1 MGNDG
6 GSIPTRRELVK
17 EAAKNP
23 TTAQLKETQQEQQ
36 LWAWTYDPITR
47 KRLAAPVVADA
58 TGRLYNKDTILE
70 LLVGG
75 ESEKKTKGVVTSLR
89 DVVEVKFEGD
99 GEGGWNCPVT
109 GAKLGP
115 GTKAVY
121 IVPCGHAFSGVA
133 IKEVAGER
141 CVTCDGEYAAEDV
154 IPILSTGEADVTRL
168 VSRRQA
174 LKDKG
179 VTHSLKKAPGGEKS
193 KKRKKRE
200 ASPEKPS
207 QAAITKSGDPD
218 VDNKASGNSARAER
232 AEHSRINNAATA
244 TLTAKVM
251 QEQEVAKKRR
261 LDNKN
266 VASLFSNRDGEA
278 HHGQSADFMTR
289 GFAHIPLRNPASF
302 ESASKDGRTSS
313 AQPHLGES
321 MPTFS
326 PGGGPRAMRSLST
339 ARTAGLPTPRQSAV
353 LIYENQKAKPLNA
366 QAESRSWQRSGVVFA
381 SAATGSHWA
390 RDNECKTRFEK
401 R

>member
-17 EAAKNP
+17 EAAKSP

-75 ESEKKTKGVVTSLR
+75 QAEKETNGVVTSLR
-89 DVVEVKFEGD
+89 DVVEVKFEEDGD
-99 GEGGWNCPVT
+99 GGWKCPVT

-115 GTKAVY
+115 GTKAAY

-154 IPILSTGEADVTRL
+154 VPILSTADADVTRL
-168 VSRRQA
+168 ASRRQA
-174 LKDKG
+174 LKDRG
-179 VTHSLKKAPGGEKS
+179 LTHSLKKASGGEKP

-200 ASPEKPS
+200 ASPEKGTQS
-207 QAAITKSGDPD
+207 AFSKPD
-218 VDNKASGNSARAER
+218 APVESNKASSKTAQAKPV
-232 AEHSRINNAATA
+232 EHSRINNATTA

-266 VASLFSNRDGEA
+266 VASLFSNRDGES
-278 HHGQSADFMTR
+278 HHGKSADFMTR
-289 GFAHIPLRNPASF
+289 GYSVPA
-302 ESASKDGRTSS
+302 A
-313 AQPHLGES
+313 
-321 MPTFS
+321 
-326 PGGGPRAMRSLST
+326 GG
-339 ARTAGLPTPRQSAV
+339 
-353 LIYENQKAKPLNA
+353 
-366 QAESRSWQRSGVVFA
+366 
-381 SAATGSHWA
+381 
-390 RDNECKTRFEK
+390 K

>member
-75 ESEKKTKGVVTSLR
+75 QAEKGTNGVVTSLR
-89 DVVEVKFEGD
+89 DVVEVKFEED
-99 GEGGWNCPVT
+99 GEGGWKCPVT

-115 GTKAVY
+115 GTKAAYV
-121 IVPCGHAFSGVA
+121 VPCGHAFSGVA

-141 CVTCDGEYAAEDV
+141 CVTCDEAYAAEDV
-154 IPILSTGEADVTRL
+154 IPILSTAEADITRL
-168 VSRRQA
+168 ASRRQA
-174 LKDKG
+174 LKEKG
-179 VTHSLKKAPGGEKS
+179 LTHSLKKASGGEKS

-200 ASPEKPS
+200 ASPETPS
-207 QAAITKSGDPD
+207 QATISESGAPDEAI
-218 VDNKASGNSARAER
+218 KAANETAQPKPV
-232 AEHSRINNAATA
+232 EHSRINNAATA

-251 QEQEVAKKRR
+251 REQEVAKKRR

-266 VASLFSNRDGEA
+266 VASLFSNRDAEA
-278 HHGQSADFMTR
+278 HHGKSADFMTR
-289 GFAHIPLRNPASF
+289 GYSVPA
-302 ESASKDGRTSS
+302 A
-313 AQPHLGES
+313 
-321 MPTFS
+321 
-326 PGGGPRAMRSLST
+326 GG
-339 ARTAGLPTPRQSAV
+339 
-353 LIYENQKAKPLNA
+353 
-366 QAESRSWQRSGVVFA
+366 
-381 SAATGSHWA
+381 
-390 RDNECKTRFEK
+390 K